1 MQPIRAPCVKRIVR
15 HGYVCIL
22 RLSASDDECGS
33 AAFSSVEF
41 SGCPRISVG
50 VPESRGGCPRI
61 SRESRECPAR
71 ANAPLVGVPECLRMS
86 ANLWVSQNLAVHP
99 VQWVS
104 PVHRCPRFSECPRF
118 APRFSGC
125 PRFIVRAGSR
135 GSVGVPELR
144 PPNCARIAS
153 PHRGSGI
160 RSRNRRTSGS
170 ASIPPELA
178 MSFQTQCVVSSMSTP
193 YRAPFA
199 RVTMST
205 KRQSGSRRTPAARVS
220 GSPMRG
226 SQLSKS
232 DQWPYR

>member
-104 PVHRCPRFSECPRF
+104 PVHRSRRF
-118 APRFSGC
+118 ARFSGC
-125 PRFIVRAGSR
+125 PRIAP
-135 GSVGVPELR
+135 PELR
-144 PPNCARIAS
+144 PNCIPASRVRNPFEKQADFRQCQHSARTRHEFS
-153 PHRGSGI
+153 D
-160 RSRNRRTSGS
+160 
-170 ASIPPELA
+170 
-178 MSFQTQCVVSSMSTP
+178 
-193 YRAPFA
+193 
-199 RVTMST
+199 
-205 KRQSGSRRTPAARVS
+205 
-220 GSPMRG
+220 PMRG
-226 SQLSKS
+226 QQHEHAIPGAFREGHDEHKAPERFAQNSSRQGQRVADEGQPTEQERPVAISLITALSIF
-232 DQWPYR
+232 